1 MAYVSAY
8 PPASCG
14 GGWTR
19 VHGPM
24 EQRLWTMSPSESSV
38 SAQGSIEPSSC
49 PVRAFPPSDRSPRSE
64 CCLSREVLEQHPVAR
79 LLVLTPPLLGQVAS
93 APSGRAAGAKF
104 QCTKPPEGNPAVAHA
119 ARAPA
124 PPFYP
129 GGGGGV

>member
-38 SAQGSIEPSSC
+38 SAQGSTEPSSC

-64 CCLSREVLEQHPVAR
+64 CCLSREVLEQHPAAR
-79 LLVLTPPLLGQVAS
+79 LLVLTPPLLGQVFVLSHVCADC
-93 APSGRAAGAKF
+93 P
-104 QCTKPPEGNPAVAHA
+104 V
-119 ARAPA
+119 
-124 PPFYP
+124 
-129 GGGGGV
+129 GGGGALSCRAR